1 MKTYDL
7 GASILLGLFFTL
19 AALGGNEALK
29 DKPCDRVLIT
39 QEKTAEGVI
48 ETRTCKD

>member
-1 MKTYDL
+1 MII
-7 GASILLGLFFTL
+7 GIL
-19 AALGGNEALK
+19 AAFAIFTGGNAVVEHYTK
-29 DKPCDRVLIT
+29 CDRVLIT